1 MPAATLTLTRGHLL
15 ALGALSLALAVLSFF
30 LGVEVGR
37 QQAPPPPVVE
47 LPGLVAKDVA
57 EGNLEELLSKA
68 EEKQGQPLD
77 FPKALI
83 APPAEADGVPT
94 GGWAVQVGEF
104 PDAAGADALV
114 TRLRAEKL
122 AAYKIP
128 AVVEGHPRLRVR
140 VGGFGSR
147 ESAEAAQ
154 GQVVGAAGVS
164 EGVVVP
170 AP

>member
-15 ALGALSLALAVLSFF
+15 ALGALSLALAVLTFF

-37 QQAPPPPVVE
+37 KQAPPPPIVE
-47 LPGLVAKDVA
+47 PPGLVAKEVA

-83 APPAEADGVPT
+83 APPIAADGVPG
-94 GGWAVQVGEF
+94 GGWAIQVGEF
-104 PDAAGADALV
+104 PDDAGADALV
-114 TRLRAEKL
+114 AKLRGDKL
-122 AAYKIP
+122 AAYKIA

-140 VGGFGSR
+140 VGGYGSR
-147 ESAEAAQ
+147 ESATAAQ
-154 GQVVGAAGVS
+154 PQVVTAAGVS
-164 EGVVVP
+164 DGVVVP